1 MGEEEKGKPE
11 ILDITQLDTY
21 NLLAIFINILAEKAW
36 QHMGLKTAQGTEK
49 IDEDFESAQ
58 TAIDCISYLI
68 DKLEPHIQENGKGK
82 LRSILA
88 DLQINFVRLKKD
100 KK

>member
-36 QHMGLKTAQGTEK
+36 QHMGLKTVQGTDK
-49 IDEDFESAQ
+49 IEEDFGRAH
-58 TAIDCISYLI
+58 TAIDCIAFLI
-68 DKLEPHIQENGKGK
+68 DKLEPHIPENGRSK

-88 DLQINFVRLKKD
+88 DLQINFVRLQKD